1 MNLRSNENYFTVFG
15 GYFNSTSQVKCCVTV
30 CSWRISTGTESAKEA
45 TKWTFKCCCFVKRC
59 FQSQEWFPSGRFD
72 ALEGRNMDEWGA
84 PELHLPV
91 KMVWRDQRLKN
102 SNWILKSDCSTS
114 WILVLWKERLVCI
127 VVLKFFLLSL
137 CFELLVSNFK
147 KSDSCTHLSPLHCF
161 IIHCFF
167 LGGG

>member
-127 VVLKFFLLSL
+127 VVLKFFCCHCALSCWFPIL
-137 CFELLVSNFK
+137 K
-147 KSDSCTHLSPLHCF
+147 KVILAHTK
-161 IIHCFF
+161 
-167 LGGG
+167 